1 MDAIKALQWRYA
13 VKRFDPQKKL
23 SNKQLESILEATNLS
38 AASYGVQAYKMIVIE
53 DPELRREKLRPLTCS
68 PQITEASHLI
78 LFAIQTDLEPS
89 YAEGL
94 VNLIERE
101 RQLPLG
107 NLTSYKE
114 SIMNFINSLDR
125 REREVWQS
133 EQTHIAL
140 GTLLYYC
147 ALEQIDACP
156 IGGFYK
162 EGFDEVL
169 SLKEK
174 KIRSVVLAAIGYRS
188 AEDEFQHFK
197 KVRKPL
203 SEMILKY

>member
-23 SNKQLESILEATNLS
+23 SNEQLERILEATNLS
-38 AASYGVQAYKMIVIE
+38 AASYGVQAYKMIIIE
-53 DPELRREKLRPLTCS
+53 DAELRREKLRLFTFNH
-68 PQITEASHLI
+68 QITEASHLI
-78 LFAIQTDLEPS
+78 LFAIQTDLESS

-94 VNLIERE
+94 VDLIERE

-107 NLTSYKE
+107 NLMAYKE

-133 EQTHIAL
+133 EQAHIAL

-156 IGGFYK
+156 IGGFSK
-162 EGFDEVL
+162 EEFDEVL
-169 SLKEK
+169 GLKEK
-174 KIRSVVLAAIGYRS
+174 KLRSLVLTAIGYRS
-188 AEDEFQHFK
+188 AEDEFQYFK